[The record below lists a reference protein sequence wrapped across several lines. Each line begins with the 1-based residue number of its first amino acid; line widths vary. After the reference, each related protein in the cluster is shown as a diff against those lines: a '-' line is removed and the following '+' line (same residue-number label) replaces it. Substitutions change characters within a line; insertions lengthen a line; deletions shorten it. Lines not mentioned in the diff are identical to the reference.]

1 MDIQVKIIPTGEL
14 QENCYVIYL
23 PERED
28 ALLVDPGDD
37 AHKIQAALGDRQ
49 PAAILMTHGHWD
61 HTGALHAFPGVP
73 IYIHKDDTPML
84 EKTRFQAGS
93 FVRDVAARPQ
103 ATDFVTDGQILK
115 LAGITIQVLG
125 TPGHTPG
132 GVSYRMGDHLFTG
145 DTLFDGD
152 YGRTDLPGGSMAQMR
167 ESLRMLLSLH
177 GLRAYPGH
185 GSNFIIP

>member
-1 MDIQVKIIPTGEL
+1 MTAPSSAPSPAPDSAPGTPPQGATPTGGSFAPL
-14 QENCYVIYL
+14 QQKLFAVLWVATVI
-23 PERED
+23 
-28 ALLVDPGDD
+28 GN
-37 AHKIQAALGDRQ
+37 
-49 PAAILMTHGHWD
+49 T
-61 HTGALHAFPGVP
+61 
-73 IYIHKDDTPML
+73 
-84 EKTRFQAGS
+84 GS
-93 FVRDVAARPQ
+93 FVRDVAPRPQ

>member
-1 MDIQVKIIPTGEL
+1 MDIKVKVVPTGEL

-37 AHKIQAALGDRQ
+37 AHKIKEALGDRQ

-61 HTGALHAFPGVP
+61 HTGALYAFPGVP
-73 IYIHKDDTPML
+73 IYIHREDAPML
-84 EKTRFQAGS
+84 TKTRFQAGT
-93 FVRDVAARPQ
+93 FVREVDPRPE
-103 ATDFVTDGQILK
+103 ATDFVADGQILK